1 MTIDIPG
8 ITRPQTTDELL
19 HSALRTLNEVETVLT
34 HLTDPNT
41 QDAITAAMRDHANDH
56 SGYGGLI
63 DRVQLTA
70 HPIRNHH
77 NHQ

>member
-8 ITRPQTTDELL
+8 ITRPETADELF
-19 HSALRTLNEVETVLT
+19 HSALRTLDAVDTVLT
-34 HLTDPNT
+34 HLTDPDT

-56 SGYGGLI
+56 SGHGGLI

-70 HPIRNHH
+70 HAIRNHL
-77 NHQ
+77 NHK